1 MLEYEFENSVGYWVV
16 TAAHAMQ
23 RALNEELA
31 PYGMTHRQWQVLCWL
46 AIDGTLAQNELA
58 ERMNIEP
65 ATLVSVLA
73 RMERHGWIGRRV
85 CPNDARRRLVFPKS
99 KAKPIWE
106 KGVQCAHRV
115 RERATKGFTVE
126 DRERLKHLLAAMLGN
141 LREDGSPQL
150 EEELIQ
156 AEVA

>member
-16 TAAHAMQ
+16 MAAHALQ

-31 PYGMTHRQWQVLCWL
+31 PHGMTHRQWQVLCWL
-46 AIDGTLAQNELA
+46 AIDGPLPQNELA

-73 RMERHGWIGRRV
+73 RMERNGWIGRRA
-85 CPNDARRRLVFPKS
+85 CPSDGRRRVVFPKP

-106 KGVQCAHRV
+106 QGVQCARRV
-115 RERATKGFTVE
+115 REQATRGFNAD

-141 LREDGSPQL
+141 LREDGATRHEQL
-150 EEELIQ
+150 LE